1 MANIK
6 KSFNFRNGVQV
17 DDDNLVVSATGL
29 IGIGTT
35 VPTQALDI
43 RGDFVCSGLTSSIFG
58 KVGFLTVTTLEPEKI
73 IGAGVSIKAGIVT
86 GQAGDIVTYFG
97 DGSNLINLPTSQ
109 WEDTN
114 AGFAVSSIYNRGSTV
129 GIATTNP
136 QFTLQIGNN
145 PNVGESGVGIA
156 SAGNINASGTI
167 TASTF
172 VGNVTG
178 NVTGE
183 VTGSTTGAINITSG
197 ISTFND
203 VKVLGIIT
211 ASSGQ
216 NKIPALYATLADL
229 PSATE
234 YHGMFAHVH
243 ATGKGYYSH
252 AGAWFELVNKDVNG
266 NVVLNG
272 NLDVDG
278 HTELDNVNISGIST
292 LGVTTM
298 STGSNFSF
306 GNHATFKDEKFL
318 FMGDD
323 GALIIGHHAG
333 PGHSQIK
340 HDSAAQDLVLSA
352 DRVRI
357 INRAENKGLASLTEG
372 GAVVLKYDGNDKF
385 QTTQEGAKVTGIL
398 STTDNITSL
407 GKLGIGTINTEN
419 TVHIRQ
425 AGSAELQIT
434 SDSSVAGLT
443 VGREPGTANT
453 NNAEFRYGESGGTD
467 YNTAQSLDIINYG
480 TDNFNYYLSA
490 NNAGAV
496 AGNFFWHKGLNNS
509 TLMTLKNTGRLGI
522 GVTEPTKKLDV
533 LGNAQI
539 SSDLSV
545 GGDLSVT
552 GSLNSNITGN
562 LTGNV
567 NATTGTSNF
576 NFINFNKD
584 NYHEFGQIETLAIGI
599 GTTSGGK
606 SLSINDAKTDK
617 FFVTTSGKVGIKTDD
632 LHGHALYVNG
642 AIVSNT
648 SLCVGQDGN
657 SPTAAVDFKNAG
669 KDGTGSSANRMYMYP
684 PVVDG
689 NSSLTGMSGGAL
701 FFNSTSSKLEVYDGS
716 NWVPLEANSGGGEVN
731 QNAFS
736 NIAVSG
742 QGTIQADAKLDTL
755 NLAAGSNI
763 TITTNIGNDT
773 VTIAS
778 NPGAV
783 NVKDYGAKGNYNTQT
798 STGDDDRQAIINAIA
813 ALGTEGGTVYFPPG
827 NYYVSN
833 TIEINGDSGGDV
845 VSNCVIF
852 EGLSS
857 PADGGFNDAGGA
869 EICVKKNDNHHIF
882 YINGAEAVHF
892 RNLRFRGGDKHGSG
906 GTGSNTTAHALI
918 FERQDFGGN
927 DHLLENLVFVGMAAC
942 VRLLGASRTTLRK
955 VRIGHCPNASVSIIA
970 IEESDYETGSNIHK
984 NRIDQTR
991 LEGVVID
998 AAPDSTNDSS
1008 RNSGAN
1014 GLGMFGFCNTVFV
1027 KDSSFIRCN
1036 YGVLFDSTLDP
1047 AAGDP
1052 DNHEGEFFYFQ
1063 NTEVER
1069 ARLDGWS
1076 IAGGEFISLDNC
1088 FASSCDQNGI
1098 KIINTTS
1105 TSVNIT
1111 NPNVRD
1117 NAGHGILI
1125 DSTTLNNCSIVNP
1138 SIGGNSRGTSGN
1150 HGIVIGSNV
1159 NNVYIAGGKIGGD
1172 IKLSSSATTQSRG
1185 ILIDGAT
1192 HSNIRIIGTNVLNNV
1207 NADGIGAAIS
1217 SGTGN
1222 SIKFNAGSTVD
1233 IDT

>member
-73 IGAGVSIKAGIVT
+73 IGAGVSIKAGIIT

-97 DGSNLINLPTSQ
+97 DGSNLLNLPTSQ

-136 QFTLQIGNN
+136 QFTLQVGNN
-145 PNVGESGVGIA
+145 PNAGESGVGIA
-156 SAGNINASGTI
+156 SAGNIKASGTI

-183 VTGSTTGAINITSG
+183 VTGSTTGAINVTSG

-340 HDSAAQDLVLSA
+340 HDSAAQDLVLAA

-522 GVTEPTKKLDV
+522 GKTEPTKKLDV
-533 LGNAQI
+533 LGNAHI

-552 GSLNSNITGN
+552 GSLNSDISGD

-657 SPTAAVDFKNAG
+657 SPTAAVDFRNAG
-669 KDGTGSSANRMYMYP
+669 KDGVDTSANRMYMYP
-684 PVVDG
+684 PVVSG
-689 NSSLTGMSGGAL
+689 NSSLVGMSGGAL

-716 NWVPLEANSGGGEVN
+716 NWVPLGANSSGSGGDGFVN
-731 QNAFS
+731 
-736 NIAVSG
+736 
-742 QGTIQADAKLDTL
+742 
-755 NLAAGSNI
+755 AA
-763 TITTNIGNDT
+763 
-773 VTIAS
+773 
-778 NPGAV
+778 
-783 NVKDYGAKGNYNTQT
+783 DYGLDASATDGTNVT
-798 STGDDDRQAIINAIA
+798 AINNAIA
-813 ALGTEGGTVYFPPG
+813 ALGTNGGTIFFPGGMFYLNAAIELTQAANENSLRFVGSGHQNYGGKITEDYGGTVLRRDQDDEFFNITNSRAIHFVG
-827 NYYVSN
+827 ITFKGGAASSN
-833 TIEINGDSGGDV
+833 GGD
-845 VSNCVIF
+845 
-852 EGLSS
+852 G
-857 PADGGFNDAGGA
+857 DGGSDAGG
-869 EICVKKNDNHHIF
+869 ISGG
-882 YINGAEAVHF
+882 NGAIHVLANPGCQGYLIENCVFHGIANCITFKGLSDSIIRGCRF
-892 RNLRFRGGDKHGSG
+892 RNVPAGKGNGACIALNENGSEVIDQIRIQDCVLD
-906 GTGSNTTAHALI
+906 GSPNGSAL
-918 FERQDFGGN
+918 N
-927 DHLLENLVFVGMAAC
+927 
-942 VRLLGASRTTLRK
+942 
-955 VRIGHCPNASVSIIA
+955 NAIDGIA
-970 IEESDYETGSNIHK
+970 IYNTVSTVYVTNTSAI
-984 NRIDQTR
+984 R
-991 LEGVVID
+991 LRR
-998 AAPDSTNDSS
+998 SFYSDSS
-1008 RNSGAN
+1008 WDGN
-1014 GLGMFGFCNTVFV
+1014 
-1027 KDSSFIRCN
+1027 
-1036 YGVLFDSTLDP
+1036 
-1047 AAGDP
+1047 
-1052 DNHEGEFFYFQ
+1052 FFYFQ
-1063 NTEVER
+1063 NSEAER
-1069 ARLDGWS
+1069 ATEDGFS
-1076 IAGGEFISLDNC
+1076 INGSGNFVTIDNC
-1088 FASSCDQNGI
+1088 FSSTNNGHGINIGSSQN
-1098 KIINTTS
+1098 S
-1105 TSVNIT
+1105 SLNIT

-1117 NAGHGILI
+1117 NTGHGILI
-1125 DSTTLNNCSIVNP
+1125 DGPTNNCSIVNP
-1138 SIGGNSRGTSGN
+1138 AIGGNSRGSSGSN
-1150 HGIVIGSNV
+1150 HGIVIGSNA
-1159 NNVYIAGGKIGGD
+1159 NNIYIAGGKIGGNTD
-1172 IKLSSSATTQSRG
+1172 ELAGTGTQGRG
-1185 ILIDGAT
+1185 IQINGNT
-1192 HSNIRIIGTNVLNNV
+1192 HSNIRIIGTNVTGNQNSE
-1207 NADGIGAAIS
+1207 GISQSIS

-1222 SIKFNAGSTVD
+1222 SFQFNAGSTVN

>member
-73 IGAGVSIKAGIVT
+73 IGAGVSIKAGIIT
-86 GQAGDIVTYFG
+86 GQSGDIVTYFG

-136 QFTLQIGNN
+136 QFTLQVGNN
-145 PNVGESGVGIA
+145 PNAGESGVGIA

-172 VGNVTG
+172 VGNVNGNVTG

-183 VTGSTTGAINITSG
+183 VTGSTTGAINVTSG

-272 NLDVDG
+272 DIDVDG
-278 HTELDNVNISGIST
+278 HTELDNVNIAGVSTFNEARFANDNRLKFGDDIDLQIYHFSATNNNFISAANNADLT
-292 LGVTTM
+292 ISAREVELMNQNHSSYYFKGAE
-298 STGSNFSF
+298 TGSIVYHNNSQRIET
-306 GNHATFKDEKFL
+306 TF
-318 FMGDD
+318 
-323 GALIIGHHAG
+323 
-333 PGHSQIK
+333 
-340 HDSAAQDLVLSA
+340 
-352 DRVRI
+352 
-357 INRAENKGLASLTEG
+357 
-372 GAVVLKYDGNDKF
+372 
-385 QTTQEGAKVTGIL
+385 EGAKVTGIL

-522 GVTEPTKKLDV
+522 GITEPTKKLDV

-576 NFINFNKD
+576 NLINFDKD
-584 NYHEFGQIETLAIGI
+584 NYHEFGQLEASAIGI
-599 GTTSGGK
+599 GTTMFNS
-606 SLSINDAKTDK
+606 SLRINHIKTNRFNVGTD
-617 FFVTTSGKVGIKTDD
+617 GKVGIKTDD
-632 LHGHALYVNG
+632 VHAQALYVNG
-642 AIVSNT
+642 AIVSNN
-648 SLCVGQDGN
+648 SLCVGQNGN
-657 SPTAAVDFKNAG
+657 TPTAAVDFRNAG
-669 KDGTGSSANRMYMYP
+669 KDGTGPSANRMYMYP
-684 PVVDG
+684 PVVAN
-689 NSSLTGMSGGAL
+689 NSSLTGMTGGAL

-716 NWVPLEANSGGGEVN
+716 NWQSLGASGG
-731 QNAFS
+731 S
-736 NIAVSG
+736 S
-742 QGTIQADAKLDTL
+742 QG
-755 NLAAGSNI
+755 S
-763 TITTNIGNDT
+763 
-773 VTIAS
+773 
-778 NPGAV
+778 V
-783 NVKDYGAKGNYNTQT
+783 NVKDYGAKGNYNTHN

-857 PADGGFNDAGGA
+857 PADGGYDDAGGA

-991 LEGVVID
+991 LEGVVVD

-1047 AAGDP
+1047 AVGDP

-1117 NAGHGILI
+1117 NVGHGILI

-1138 SIGGNSRGTSGN
+1138 SIGGNSKGTSGN
-1150 HGIVIGSNV
+1150 HGIVIGANV

-1185 ILIDGAT
+1185 ILIDGPT

>member
-73 IGAGVSIKAGIVT
+73 IGAGVSIKAGIIT

-97 DGSNLINLPTSQ
+97 DGSNLLNLPTSQ

-136 QFTLQIGNN
+136 QFTLQVGNN
-145 PNVGESGVGIA
+145 PNAGESGVGIA

-172 VGNVTG
+172 VGDVNGNVTG

-183 VTGSTTGAINITSG
+183 VTGSTTGAINVTSG

-272 NLDVDG
+272 DIDVDG
-278 HTELDNVNISGIST
+278 HTELDNVNIAGVSTFNEARFANDKKLKFGDDIDLQIYHLSATNNNFISAANNADLT
-292 LGVTTM
+292 ISAKEVELMNQNHSSYYFKGAE
-298 STGSNFSF
+298 TGSIVYHNNSQRIET
-306 GNHATFKDEKFL
+306 TF
-318 FMGDD
+318 
-323 GALIIGHHAG
+323 
-333 PGHSQIK
+333 
-340 HDSAAQDLVLSA
+340 
-352 DRVRI
+352 
-357 INRAENKGLASLTEG
+357 
-372 GAVVLKYDGNDKF
+372 
-385 QTTQEGAKVTGIL
+385 EGAKVTGIL

-552 GSLNSNITGN
+552 GSLNSNVTGN

-576 NFINFNKD
+576 NLINFNKD
-584 NYHEFGQIETLAIGI
+584 NYHEFGQLEASAIGI
-599 GTTSGGK
+599 GTTMFNS
-606 SLSINDAKTDK
+606 SLRINHIKTNRFNVGTD
-617 FFVTTSGKVGIKTDD
+617 GKVGIKTDD
-632 LHGHALYVNG
+632 VHAQALYVNG
-642 AIVSNT
+642 AIVSNN
-648 SLCVGQDGN
+648 SLCVGQNGN
-657 SPTAAVDFKNAG
+657 TPTAAVDFKNAG
-669 KDGTGSSANRMYMYP
+669 KDGTGPSANRMYMYP
-684 PVVDG
+684 PVVAN

-716 NWVPLEANSGGGEVN
+716 NWQSLGASGGSSQGYVFAADYGLDSSKTDNTNRLAIEACITALGVN
-731 QNAFS
+731 
-736 NIAVSG
+736 G
-742 QGTIQADAKLDTL
+742 GTIYFPGGSFYLD
-755 NLAAGSNI
+755 
-763 TITTNIGNDT
+763 
-773 VTIAS
+773 
-778 NPGAV
+778 GAV
-783 NVKDYGAKGNYNTQT
+783 TLTRTDNESVNENGIRFVGTAQNFGGA
-798 STGDDDRQAIINAIA
+798 GDD
-813 ALGTEGGTVYFPPG
+813 GGTV
-827 NYYVSN
+827 
-833 TIEINGDSGGDV
+833 
-845 VSNCVIF
+845 
-852 EGLSS
+852 
-857 PADGGFNDAGGA
+857 
-869 EICVKKNDNHHIF
+869 
-882 YINGAEAVHF
+882 
-892 RNLRFRGGDKHGSG
+892 LRRD
-906 GTGSNTTAHALI
+906 
-918 FERQDFGGN
+918 EDF
-927 DHLLENLVFVGMAAC
+927 
-942 VRLLGASRTTLRK
+942 
-955 VRIGHCPNASVSIIA
+955 
-970 IEESDYETGSNIHK
+970 
-984 NRIDQTR
+984 
-991 LEGVVID
+991 
-998 AAPDSTNDSS
+998 
-1008 RNSGAN
+1008 
-1014 GLGMFGFCNTVFV
+1014 
-1027 KDSSFIRCN
+1027 
-1036 YGVLFDSTLDP
+1036 
-1047 AAGDP
+1047 
-1052 DNHEGEFFYFQ
+1052 EFFYIDRSRAIHFLNLTFKGGASNGNGGNSGITGGNGAIYVIGNPGCTNHLIENCTFHGIANCIHWKGVSDSIIRGCRFRLPPANHAGTTFIKLDENSSISERMDQIRIQDCVGDGSPDGTNLNSNVDGIGIYGENTTIFITNTSMIRVKRSYYTHTDWVGNFLYFQ
-1063 NTEVER
+1063 NSEAER
-1069 ARLDGWS
+1069 AYNDGFS
-1076 IAGGEFISLDNC
+1076 INGTGNFITIDNC
-1088 FASSCDQNGI
+1088 FSCTCGAINGVDGHSGLRVNSHGINIGSQQN
-1098 KIINTTS
+1098 S
-1105 TSVNIT
+1105 SVNIT

-1117 NAGHGILI
+1117 NTGHGILI
-1125 DSTTLNNCSIVNP
+1125 DGNGINNCSIVNP
-1138 SIGGNSRGTSGN
+1138 AIGGNSKTPSGTNPNN
-1150 HGIVIGSNV
+1150 HGIVIGSNS

-1172 IKLSSSATTQSRG
+1172 AGQLTGTGTQNRG
-1185 ILIDGAT
+1185 IQINGNN
-1192 HSNIRIIGTNVLNNV
+1192 HSNIRIIGANVTGNQNSE
-1207 NADGIGAAIS
+1207 GISQSIS

-1222 SIKFNAGSTVD
+1222 SFQFNAGSTVN

>member
-73 IGAGVSIKAGIVT
+73 IGAGVSIKAGIIT

-97 DGSNLINLPTSQ
+97 DGSNLLNLPTSQ

-136 QFTLQIGNN
+136 QFTLQVGNN

-156 SAGNINASGTI
+156 SACNIKASGTI

-183 VTGSTTGAINITSG
+183 VTGSTTGAINVTSG

-323 GALIIGHHAG
+323 AALVIGHHAG

-340 HDSAAQDLVLSA
+340 HDSAAQDLVLAA
-352 DRVRI
+352 DRIRI
-357 INRAENKGLASLTEG
+357 INRAENKDLANFTDGSHVRL
-372 GAVVLKYDGNDKF
+372 YHDGNIKF
-385 QTTQEGAKVTGIL
+385 QTTHEGAKVTGIL

-522 GVTEPTKKLDV
+522 GVTEPVKKLDV

-552 GSLNSNITGN
+552 GSLNSNITGD

-567 NATTGTSNF
+567 NATSGTSNF

-617 FFVTTSGKVGIKTDD
+617 FFVSTSGKVGIKTDD

-642 AIVSNT
+642 AIVSNN

-669 KDGTGSSANRMYMYP
+669 KDGVDASANRMYMYP
-684 PVVDG
+684 PVVDS
-689 NSSLTGMSGGAL
+689 NSSLVGMSGGAL
-701 FFNSTSSKLEVYDGS
+701 FFNSTSNKLEVYDGS
-716 NWVPLEANSGGGEVN
+716 NWQSLGASGGSSQGYVFAADYGLDSSKTDDTNRLAIEACITALGVN
-731 QNAFS
+731 
-736 NIAVSG
+736 G
-742 QGTIQADAKLDTL
+742 GTIYFPGGSFYLD
-755 NLAAGSNI
+755 
-763 TITTNIGNDT
+763 
-773 VTIAS
+773 
-778 NPGAV
+778 GAV
-783 NVKDYGAKGNYNTQT
+783 TLTRTDNESENENGIRFVGTAQNFGGA
-798 STGDDDRQAIINAIA
+798 GDD
-813 ALGTEGGTVYFPPG
+813 GGTV
-827 NYYVSN
+827 
-833 TIEINGDSGGDV
+833 
-845 VSNCVIF
+845 
-852 EGLSS
+852 
-857 PADGGFNDAGGA
+857 
-869 EICVKKNDNHHIF
+869 
-882 YINGAEAVHF
+882 
-892 RNLRFRGGDKHGSG
+892 LRRD
-906 GTGSNTTAHALI
+906 
-918 FERQDFGGN
+918 EDF
-927 DHLLENLVFVGMAAC
+927 
-942 VRLLGASRTTLRK
+942 
-955 VRIGHCPNASVSIIA
+955 
-970 IEESDYETGSNIHK
+970 
-984 NRIDQTR
+984 
-991 LEGVVID
+991 
-998 AAPDSTNDSS
+998 
-1008 RNSGAN
+1008 
-1014 GLGMFGFCNTVFV
+1014 
-1027 KDSSFIRCN
+1027 
-1036 YGVLFDSTLDP
+1036 
-1047 AAGDP
+1047 
-1052 DNHEGEFFYFQ
+1052 EFFYIDRSRAIHFLNLTFKGGASNGNGGNSGITGGNGAIYVIGNPGCTNHLIENCTFHGIANCIHWKGVSDSIIRGCRFRLPPANHAGTTFIKLDENSSISERMDQIRIQDCVADGSPDGTNLNPNVDGIGIYGENTTIFITNTSIIRVKRSYYTHTDWVGNFLYFQ
-1063 NTEVER
+1063 NAEAER
-1069 ARLDGWS
+1069 AYNDGFS
-1076 IAGGEFISLDNC
+1076 INGTGNFITIDNC
-1088 FASSCDQNGI
+1088 FSCTCGAINGVDGHSGTRVNSHGINIGSQQN
-1098 KIINTTS
+1098 S
-1105 TSVNIT
+1105 SVNIT

-1117 NAGHGILI
+1117 NTGHGILI
-1125 DSTTLNNCSIVNP
+1125 DGNGINNCSIVNP
-1138 SIGGNSRGTSGN
+1138 AIGGNSKTPSGTNPNN
-1150 HGIVIGSNV
+1150 HGIVIGSNS

-1172 IKLSSSATTQSRG
+1172 AGQLAGTGTQNRG
-1185 ILIDGAT
+1185 IQINGNN
-1192 HSNIRIIGTNVLNNV
+1192 HSNIRIIGANVTGNQNSE
-1207 NADGIGAAIS
+1207 GISQSIS

-1222 SIKFNAGSTVD
+1222 SFQFNAGSTVN